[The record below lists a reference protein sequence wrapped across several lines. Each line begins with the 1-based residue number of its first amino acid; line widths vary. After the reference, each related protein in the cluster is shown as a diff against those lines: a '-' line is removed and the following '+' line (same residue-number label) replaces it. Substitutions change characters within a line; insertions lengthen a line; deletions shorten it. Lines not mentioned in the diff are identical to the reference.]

1 MRTNAVSHLTY
12 RSFLIGLLFLLA
24 HLSQGQSPFRLDA
37 TNLKHIALNKSL
49 SASGNAYQFASAA
62 PITGLAISGTVTLKN
77 AQGFVRVLLEDQ
89 NGQQYLVYEANS
101 FTQESLT
108 STFDRFGEESHQL
121 PNVKP
126 AVLKVELAEAVLSMT
141 DIYYVPSVAGSFRL
155 EQDDS
160 LRIRQAAEKAAVINA
175 QIKKKGQKWVA
186 GVTPIALMSYE
197 QKKTLFSGK
206 VPNLQGAEYYKGG
219 ILSVASAG
227 ASSSVAPKSAGAS
240 PYIAS
245 FDWRNRHGQNW
256 ITHVED
262 QGGCGS
268 CWAFCATGTTEQ
280 ALNLYFNRHLNLD
293 LSEQAALS
301 CSNSGTCAG
310 GNPGGVF
317 EYYKNTGAIEETCF
331 PYTATDQACSNK
343 CASPTQLVKITN
355 YEDFN
360 PADGED
366 KLKSLIIRGAVS
378 GGLISWWHCM
388 NLVGYKTIQVGDKI
402 SLNDPGNIVTIQP
415 GDPLIGKTVWIFKNS
430 WGEWWGDNGY
440 VIVDMPMDNFYLTH
454 SVYGTLTSKN
464 HPVSSIQCTDADGDG
479 YYFWGLGPKPAH
491 CPASPAEADGDD
503 SNPNLGP
510 LDQYGYCRVLG
521 QQYTVTTAATN
532 GTITLSPSGGSYAA
546 NTVVTATAVPNA
558 GYKFQSWGGALSG
571 TTNPTNLTVNA
582 NKSISATFK
591 AIPVLSIIS
600 PTANSAFY
608 APANV
613 TIKATASIAAGA
625 TISKVEFFNLNGA
638 TRVKLGESTSGN
650 PCAYTWANVGIGN
663 YTVIVK
669 ATASNSEVAEQQV
682 SFYVTGPNT
691 PPTVSWLY
699 PANNAVFDAPASFEL
714 SVSATDQQ
722 TPISKVEFYQGAVKL
737 GEDIYYPGFSWYVSN
752 LTPGTYTFTAV
763 AFDGG
768 GLSTTT
774 TPLTVK
780 VQAPACVWNEPT
792 PNASQWVVRNDWYDQ
807 SSGSSVSNGS
817 GALKVTHRAYGQN
830 SLWVIENPQFPVVS
844 GKTYAVSFD
853 FLDAP
858 IGVAGIEVGF
868 ATGVGA
874 NGPVL
879 AQSTVS
885 VPNGYSNTTFTT
897 KTVNIISSGT
907 RNVSLAFKLKWA
919 SQPTAQVIDYIKNVK
934 VCVVGSGS
942 FRSDEEEVT
951 EVNAASTL
959 SPNPVDD
966 RVEVRTNFSGAD
978 LEILDGTG
986 TLVKTIKMSAATAE
1000 LDVRELAS
1008 GMYFVLLKGNGEV
1021 QKLRFV
1027 KR

>member
-1 MRTNAVSHLTY
+1 MKTPYLPSFKWAFGIFLLLIFSYTSQAQS
-12 RSFLIGLLFLLA
+12 SFLLEA
-24 HLSQGQSPFRLDA
+24 ENA
-37 TNLKHIALNKSL
+37 KHITVNKL
-49 SASGNAYQFASAA
+49 FSASGKLYEFADHG
-62 PITGLAISGTVTLKN
+62 PITGLAISGNVTLKN
-77 AQGFVRVLLEDQ
+77 SAGFVRVLLEDQ
-89 NGQQYLVYEANS
+89 RGLEYLVYETNS
-101 FTQESLT
+101 FTQDGLSSAFE
-108 STFDRFGEESHQL
+108 RFAEETKELS
-121 PNVKP
+121 NISP
-126 AVLKVELAEAVLSMT
+126 ALLKVELENATWALS
-141 DIYYVPSVAGSFRL
+141 DIYYLPGTAGSFRL
-155 EQDDS
+155 ELDDS
-160 LRIRQAAEKAAVINA
+160 LRYHQAAEKATTINS
-175 QIKKKGQKWVA
+175 QIKEKGLKWVA
-186 GVTPIALMSYE
+186 GVTPIALMSYQ

-219 ILSVASAG
+219 ILSVGTASKTASAATSSG
-227 ASSSVAPKSAGAS
+227 ASLYNP
-240 PYIAS
+240 S

-280 ALNLYFNRHLNLD
+280 ALNLYFNRHLNID

-317 EYYKNTGAIEETCF
+317 DYYKTTGAIEETCF

-343 CASPTQLVKITN
+343 CASPSELVKITN

-366 KLKSLIIRGAVS
+366 KLKSLIIKGAVS

-402 SLNDPGNIVTIQP
+402 SLNDAGNIVTIQP

-454 SVYGTLTSKN
+454 SVYGNLTSKN
-464 HPVSSIQCTDADGDG
+464 HPVSAIQCTDNDGDG
-479 YYFWGLGPKPAH
+479 YYFWGLGAKPAH
-491 CPASPAEADGDD
+491 CPASPAQADGDD

-510 LDQYGYCRVLG
+510 LDAYGYCAVIG
-521 QQYTVTTAATN
+521 QQYTVTTSATN
-532 GTITLSPSGGSYAA
+532 GSITLNPNSGSYAPG
-546 NTVVTATAVPNA
+546 TVVTATAVPNI
-558 GYKFQSWGGALSG
+558 GYKFQAWGGALSG
-571 TTNPTNLTVNA
+571 SVNPSGLTVNA
-582 NKSISATFK
+582 NKVISATFT
-591 AIPVLSIIS
+591 AIPVVSIIS
-600 PTANSAFY
+600 PTPNAGFST
-608 APANV
+608 PVNV
-613 TIKATASIAAGA
+613 TIKATATIAGA
-625 TISKVEFFNLNGA
+625 TISKVEFFHLNG
-638 TRVKLGESTSGN
+638 TSRVLLGQATSGN
-650 PCAYTWANVGIGN
+650 PYAYTWANVPIGN

-669 ATASNSEVAEQQV
+669 ATASNSSATEQQV

-699 PANNAVFDAPASFEL
+699 PANNAVFSAPASFEL
-714 SVSATDQQ
+714 SASATDQQ

-763 AFDGG
+763 AYDGG
-768 GLSTTT
+768 GLSTSSS
-774 TPLTVK
+774 PLTVV
-780 VQAPACVWNEPT
+780 VQAPACIWDEPS
-792 PNASQWVVRNDWYDQ
+792 PIAPQWTLKNDWYDQ
-807 SSGSSVSNGS
+807 SSGSNLSNAS
-817 GALKVTHRAYGQN
+817 GALKITHRAYGQDL
-830 SLWVIENPQFPVVS
+830 LWIQENLQFPVTS

-853 FLDAP
+853 FKDAP

-874 NGPVL
+874 NGPLL

-885 VPNGYSNTTFTT
+885 ATGSYSSTAYTS
-897 KTVNIISSGT
+897 KTVNITSMGT
-907 RNVSLAFKLKWA
+907 RNVSLAFKLKWP
-919 SQPTAQVIDYIKNVK
+919 SQPTVQVIDYIKNLK
-934 VCVVGSGS
+934 VCELGSAS
-942 FRSDEEEVT
+942 FRSEEGSNSDT
-951 EVNAASTL
+951 YYAISSL
-959 SPNPVDD
+959 SPNPVDE
-966 RVEVRTNFSGAD
+966 RVEIRSNLMGAD
-978 LEILDGTG
+978 LEVLDGTG
-986 TLVKTIKMSAATAE
+986 TRVKSQKMTGSALE
-1000 LDVRELAS
+1000 LDVRDLAS
-1008 GMYFVLLKGNGEV
+1008 GMYFVLLKSNDEV